1 MHVLGEQEM
10 YMCPNCEYPIDACE
24 CACPY
29 CSESSDCSCAVG
41 HGKATG
47 G

>member
-1 MHVLGEQEM
+1 MLVLDQIEQ
-10 YMCPNCEYPIDACE
+10 YMCPNCEYPIDGCE

-29 CSESSDCSCAVG
+29 CSESSDCDCAVG
-41 HGKATG
+41 HGRATG